1 MAVRTHPYKFFT
13 ASYVARQKSAIFVLK
28 HKPRRCMVFSVGM
41 ILAGLG
47 IPFLMA
53 IGLLPITLVLGF
65 IGLVLTATGGLM
77 ALIFYGEI

>member
-1 MAVRTHPYKFFT
+1 
-13 ASYVARQKSAIFVLK
+13 
-28 HKPRRCMVFSVGM
+28 MVFSVGM